1 MYTELL
7 KSTTLDKFYENIINI
22 WGGLDYVGIS
32 NDHLSFRYI
41 NDTAIIDKNLEFID
55 LTGNINE
62 PIFIKKKYLKSN
74 YVKSFFLKKK
84 FVLEINKINWFENRS
99 VQETLI
105 NTNNNILIDL
115 SDFIKANK
123 LKTLNVFKYNSIL
136 LLSNKINKF
145 ELMKKIY
152 NIYQDEYNLEK
163 FIKCLYKYR
172 FNEKS
177 LIYCL
182 DNYNDV
188 DILNGYRLANNM

>member
-1 MYTELL
+1 M
-7 KSTTLDKFYENIINI
+7 
-22 WGGLDYVGIS
+22 
-32 NDHLSFRYI
+32 
-41 NDTAIIDKNLEFID
+41 
-55 LTGNINE
+55 
-62 PIFIKKKYLKSN
+62 
-74 YVKSFFLKKK
+74 
-84 FVLEINKINWFENRS
+84 
-99 VQETLI
+99 
-105 NTNNNILIDL
+105 

-123 LKTLNVFKYNSIL
+123 LKTLNNFKYNSIL

-177 LIYCL
+177 LNYCI

>member
-1 MYTELL
+1 M
-7 KSTTLDKFYENIINI
+7 
-22 WGGLDYVGIS
+22 
-32 NDHLSFRYI
+32 
-41 NDTAIIDKNLEFID
+41 EFID

-177 LIYCL
+177 LIYCI